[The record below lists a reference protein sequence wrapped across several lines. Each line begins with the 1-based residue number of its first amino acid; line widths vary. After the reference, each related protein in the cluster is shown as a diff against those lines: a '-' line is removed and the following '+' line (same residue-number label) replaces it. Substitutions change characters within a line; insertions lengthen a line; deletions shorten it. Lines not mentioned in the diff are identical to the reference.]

1 MRRFQSKD
9 GYGFDSR
16 DRRRFSLLA
25 AFGCLFVLALT
36 TRAQGQVPEFEDW
49 FRVFE
54 EPEDSERA
62 SPKTPGTTD
71 LLVVDRESH
80 VPIPE
85 SERPSPRNLDL
96 PETIRPSDLGPTP
109 SELQEL
115 SHWVRWFAL
124 KNLPPNIE
132 DNRKWGK
139 QRKVYDGV
147 DMKWDGLRLD
157 TKRRWKLV
165 NHGTWSRYFI
175 EFVDPANRLQIQVI
189 SLQPH
194 ATGKSFST
202 RIKIVAPL
210 KVFARV
216 SQFQR
221 DIQWIS
227 VSVQADAT
235 VALEAAFDIG
245 IRVNPLVFPPDVE
258 FHPQATEAKVRLE
271 EMEVHRISQIRGD
284 PAEWLGQGIRKI
296 LDRKLADYNDKL
308 VEKINTSLAKQKD
321 RMRLSAQD
329 WLSSAFNKE

>member
-1 MRRFQSKD
+1 V
-9 GYGFDSR
+9 
-16 DRRRFSLLA
+16 A
-25 AFGCLFVLALT
+25 AVGCCLFALAV
-36 TRAQGQVPEFEDW
+36 ASQAEGQVPGHIPEFEDW
-49 FRVFE
+49 FRVFD
-54 EPEDSERA
+54 EPAESERLSDKPPA
-62 SPKTPGTTD
+62 SSEP
-71 LLVVDRESH
+71 LVVDLASH

-85 SERPSPRNLDL
+85 SERPAQRKLDL
-96 PETIRPSDLGPTP
+96 PETVAPSDLGPTR

-147 DMKWDGLRLD
+147 AWKWDGLRLD

-175 EFVDPANRLQIQVI
+175 EFIDPAKRLQIQVL

-194 ATGKSFST
+194 SSGKSFST

-221 DIQWIS
+221 DVQWIS

-235 VALEAAFDIG
+235 VAMEAEFEIG
-245 IRVNPLVFPPDVE
+245 IRINPLVFPPDVE
-258 FHPQATEAKVRLE
+258 FDPRATQADVRLV

-284 PAEWLGQGIRKI
+284 LAEWLGQGIRTI
-296 LDRKLADYNDKL
+296 LDRKLIDYNDKL
-308 VEKINTSLAKQKD
+308 VEKINASLAKQKD
-321 RMRLSAQD
+321 HLRLSAQD
-329 WLSSAFNKE
+329 WLSSAFNKQ